1 MWESRER
8 KEIRDVTE
16 MKSYS
21 SLVLCPS
28 KAGNPDTVIE
38 AFSVRYCR
46 TFKSVLRLSF
56 LSSLETSRYL

>member
-21 SLVLCPS
+21 SLVLCSS
-28 KAGNPDTVIE
+28 KAGNPDTVVE
-38 AFSVRYCR
+38 AYFQCAIAEHSKV
-46 TFKSVLRLSF
+46 S
-56 LSSLETSRYL
+56 